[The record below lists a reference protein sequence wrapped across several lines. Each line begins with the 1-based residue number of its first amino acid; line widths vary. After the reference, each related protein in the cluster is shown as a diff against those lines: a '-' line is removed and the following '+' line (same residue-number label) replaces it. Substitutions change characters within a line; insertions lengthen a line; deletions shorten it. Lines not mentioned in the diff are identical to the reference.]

1 MLTDIMVIYYYNI
14 RGDKM
19 DITNNLFTP
28 INTIKQALSVVE
40 GLTTTSKMP
49 SSSYSIPANK
59 CIKGSRL
66 RQIKNSVCSSCYA
79 LKGNYVRYPAI
90 VEAQERRLLSINKP
104 EWVSAMVYLISNKKD
119 IRDKGVFRW
128 HDSGDLQSVEH
139 FDKILSVVRQTPTI
153 KHWLPTKESRIIK
166 NYKGD
171 LPNNIVIRLSGSMV
185 DGKAPLYSNTSTVVT
200 DKSKATCKSF
210 DNNGECGECR
220 KCWDKGIKNISY
232 LAH

>member
-1 MLTDIMVIYYYNI
+1 
-14 RGDKM
+14 M

-28 INTIKQALSVVE
+28 INTIKQALQVVE

-66 RQIKNSVCSSCYA
+66 RQIKGSVCSTCYA

-90 VEAQERRLLSINKP
+90 VEAQERRLLSILQP
-104 EWVSAMVYLISNKKD
+104 EWVRAMIYLISNKKD
-119 IRDKGVFRW
+119 IQDKGVFRW
-128 HDSGDLQSVEH
+128 HDSGDLQSDEH
-139 FDKILSVVRQTPTI
+139 FGKILAVVRATPSI
-153 KHWLPTKESRIIK
+153 RHWLPTKESKIIK

-171 LPNNIVIRLSGSMV
+171 LPDNIVIRLSGSMI
-185 DGKAPLYSNTSTVVT
+185 DGKAPIYNNTSTVVT
-200 DKSKATCKSF
+200 DKSKATCRSF
-210 DNNGECGECR
+210 DNKGECGECR
-220 KCWDKGIKNISY
+220 KCWDKEVKNISY

>member
-1 MLTDIMVIYYYNI
+1 
-14 RGDKM
+14 M

-28 INTIKQALSVVE
+28 INTIKKALDIVE

-66 RQIKNSVCSSCYA
+66 RQIKGSVCSTCYA

-90 VEAQERRLLSINKP
+90 VEAQERRLLSILQP
-104 EWVSAMVYLISNKKD
+104 EWVRAMIYLISNKKD
-119 IRDKGVFRW
+119 IQDKGVFRW
-128 HDSGDLQSVEH
+128 HDSGDLQSDEH
-139 FDKILSVVRQTPTI
+139 FGKILAVVRATPSI
-153 KHWLPTKESRIIK
+153 RHWLPTKESKIIK

-171 LPNNIVIRLSGSMV
+171 LPDNIVIRLSGSMI
-185 DGKAPLYSNTSTVVT
+185 DGKAPIYNNTSTVVT
-200 DKSKATCKSF
+200 DKSKATCRSF
-210 DNNGECGECR
+210 DNKGECGECR
-220 KCWDKGIKNISY
+220 KCWDKEVKNISY